1 MTTSMAS
8 TRSNYTF
15 QILQEDDVNLTSNT
29 AMQIVFPTDYQG
41 VLTNGNYD
49 CYVASWIDSI
59 AIPSI
64 TCSLSGLTM
73 SISGGFVDLAGTV
86 LVSAY
91 TFYAIVIN

>member
-1 MTTSMAS
+1 MAS

-15 QILQEDDVNLTSNT
+15 QIVQEDDVNLTSNT
-29 AMQIVFPTDYQG
+29 AVQIVFPTDYQG
-41 VLTNGNYD
+41 VIANGNYD
-49 CYVASWIDSI
+49 CYVASWIDSV

-91 TFYAIVIN
+91 TFYEIVIN